1 MLGDR
6 IREKNVN
13 CINLHSFDEIVDYLK
28 NNLKEG
34 DMLLTMGA
42 GDVFKIGEMYLK

>member
-13 CINLHSFDEIVDYLK
+13 CVNLHSFNGIVDYLK
-28 NNLKEG
+28 DNLKEG
-34 DMLLTMGA
+34 DILLTMGA
-42 GDVFKIGEMYLK
+42 GDVVKVGEMYLK